1 MSKLNGKCYGTF
13 GSLGCFSFAPNKIFT
28 TGQGGVI
35 VTNNKKIFKELSK
48 LKDQGRIERTTG
60 GEDNYDKVGYNF
72 KFTNLQSALGLSQ
85 LKDIKWRVSRLKD
98 HYKYYAKNIKTN
110 ENFRP
115 INFNLKKGELPLWT
129 DIFCNKRNKLF
140 NFLKAKNIEC
150 RYFWKPINC
159 SKPYKNLLKILK
171 IQKNFQVN

>member
-1 MSKLNGKCYGTF
+1 MEL
-13 GSLGCFSFAPNKIFT
+13 SLQTIKN
-28 TGQGGVI
+28 
-35 VTNNKKIFKELSK
+35 FKELSK

-110 ENFRP
+110 ENFRL
-115 INFNLKKGELPLWT
+115 INFNLKKE
-129 DIFCNKRNKLF
+129 
-140 NFLKAKNIEC
+140 NFLYGLIFFVIKE
-150 RYFWKPINC
+150 IN
-159 SKPYKNLLKILK
+159 YLIFLK
-171 IQKNFQVN
+171 QKYRM